1 MDITQSFYDN
11 MASQYDKLF
20 LDWEA
25 TTHEQAEIL
34 ERIISEHGLD
44 RDARVLDCACGIGTQ
59 AIGLAALGYDVTAS
73 DISDGELAEA
83 RVRAEKNNVR
93 IRFEH
98 VDFRTLS
105 DVFDGDFDV
114 VMAMD
119 NALPHML
126 TSEDLASAIGS
137 IVRQVRPG
145 GIFIASIRD
154 YDELLEKKP
163 PSSPPYIHKTAEGQ
177 RVSFQTWEWEGENY
191 HLVQY
196 IIDDEEMLQ
205 ISKFECEYYAVR
217 KRELTDL
224 LLANGF
230 SGVSWKTPEESAF
243 YQPIVVARR

>member
-163 PSSPPYIHKTAEGQ
+163 PYSPPYIHKTAEGQ
-177 RVSFQTWEWEGENY
+177 RVSFQTWEWKGENY

-205 ISKFECEYYAVR
+205 ISKFECEYHAVR

>member
-163 PSSPPYIHKTAEGQ
+163 PYSPPYIHKTAEGQ

-224 LLANGF
+224 LLVNGF

>member
-163 PSSPPYIHKTAEGQ
+163 PYSPPYIHKTAEGQ

>member
-163 PSSPPYIHKTAEGQ
+163 PYSPPYIHKTAEGQ
-177 RVSFQTWEWEGENY
+177 RVSFQTWEWKGENY